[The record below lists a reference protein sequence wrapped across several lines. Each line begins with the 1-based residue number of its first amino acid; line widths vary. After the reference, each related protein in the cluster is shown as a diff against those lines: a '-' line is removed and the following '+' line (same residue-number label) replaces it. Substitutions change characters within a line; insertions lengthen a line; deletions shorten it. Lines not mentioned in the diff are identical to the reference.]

1 MITITIDKQY
11 KIPENWDEIT
21 LSKAIEIFTIPLP
34 EKLKEYYDLKLAQ
47 KEIVGISQKD
57 LIKTF
62 PTYYGKVLECFGVPK
77 NVVNKISPIDRSAFY
92 NTYLMEFVLGLHYS
106 PNYEIRKVGYIDYGE
121 RLYMPDFKNVLGQE
135 IPMGYA
141 TALEFAEMADLQI
154 YAQDLA
160 EGKYKVAA
168 NIASI
173 MCRPKGE
180 PYDEGVCLKRA
191 GKMVDMKM
199 SDVWEVFFC
208 LIELLNTQTEHDL
221 RYLNQMLTQRLK
233 VPLKQRALAVGRT
246 RLSKWG
252 KQFKESRI

>member
-11 KIPENWDEIT
+11 KIPENWDEVT
-21 LSKAIEIFTIPLP
+21 LSKAIEIYKIPLP

-47 KEIVGISQKD
+47 KPLVGISQTD

-62 PTYYGKVLECFGVPK
+62 PIYYGEILEVFGIPK
-77 NVVNKISPIDRSAFY
+77 EIVKKIKPIDRSAFY
-92 NTYLMEFVLGLHYS
+92 NAYLMEFVLGLHYS
-106 PNYEIRKVGYIDYGE
+106 PTYEVKRLEYIEYGE
-121 RLYMPDFKNVLGQE
+121 KLYFPEFKHVLGEE
-135 IPMGYA
+135 IPMGYV
-141 TALEFAEMADLQI
+141 TALEFAETADLQI

-173 MCRPKGE
+173 ICRPKGE
-180 PYDEGVCLKRA
+180 PYHEATCLKRA
-191 GKMVDMKM
+191 EKMQDMKM

-221 RYLNQMLTQRLK
+221 RHLKATLTQRLK
-233 VPLKQRALAVGRT
+233 VPLKQQALVVGRT
-246 RLSKWG
+246 QLSKWG
-252 KQFKESRI
+252 KRFKGLKM